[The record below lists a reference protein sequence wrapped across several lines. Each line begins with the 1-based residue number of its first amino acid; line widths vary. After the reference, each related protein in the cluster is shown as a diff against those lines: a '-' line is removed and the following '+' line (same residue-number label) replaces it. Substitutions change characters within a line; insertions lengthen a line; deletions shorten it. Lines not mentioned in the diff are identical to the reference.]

1 MASYNDFY
9 NTHLGRAYDVDG
21 YYGAQC
27 WDGYAE
33 YCRYL
38 GVPWSNCT
46 ATRYVR
52 DLWEQRHTNGI
63 LNYFTEVSVMKPGDV
78 AIFKVCGV
86 TPSSHVAIFH
96 SDAGGGY
103 GWFFGQN
110 QGGSGGAF
118 NLCKLPYSATYDT
131 AFRPK
136 AWSESNT
143 TTSSGYSEKQLINEV
158 GVATLTKAVNKRRD
172 TPTGI
177 IAETLPVGK
186 KLSYT
191 NKWIGNG
198 HRYISWVETE
208 PNGNKYRYFVAVSAG
223 EDYNSERWATI
234 SAKETSAPKPQ
245 PPKAEPTNK
254 IDTSN
259 VKHWGVDISEH
270 NAKDLDLT
278 QWDFVIIRSSWGT
291 NTDKYFRHFVEVCE
305 KNKIP
310 FGVYH
315 YSYAIDKES
324 SDAETQYFLDTIKGL
339 NPPLG
344 VWFDM
349 EDADGYKKK
358 KGVLDKEHVLE
369 FTKNFCSKVKAEGY
383 YTGIYASTWWFDNW
397 LNEELDDY
405 DKWVAQ
411 WDANDGDYHSDT
423 SSMGTI
429 HQYTSVDK
437 HSGIGLDKNAMYVD
451 FDHFKVKV
459 DKPSEE
465 KPSEPQKEPTDDKKE
480 LSGMLKT
487 LIGFL
492 KKLLSVFGKSGD

>member
-38 GVPWSNCT
+38 GVPWANCT
-46 ATRYVR
+46 ATGYVR
-52 DLWEQRHTNGI
+52 DLWEQRHSNGI
-63 LNYFTEVSVMKPGDV
+63 LNYFTEVSLMKPGDV

-110 QGGSGGAF
+110 QGGANGAF

-136 AWSESNT
+136 AWSKSNT
-143 TTSSGYSEKQLINEV
+143 TMSSGYSEKQLINEV

-234 SAKETSAPKPQ
+234 SAKETSAPKPKPQ

-259 VKHWGVDISEH
+259 VKHWGVDISEL
-270 NAKDLDLT
+270 NGTVDLSKY
-278 QWDFVIIRSSWGT
+278 DFAIIRACYGEY
-291 NTDKYFRHFVEVCE
+291 TDKKLVGC
-305 KNKIP
+305 I
-310 FGVYH
+310 
-315 YSYAIDKES
+315 
-324 SDAETQYFLDTIKGL
+324 
-339 NPPLG
+339 
-344 VWFDM
+344 
-349 EDADGYKKK
+349 
-358 KGVLDKEHVLE
+358 
-369 FTKNFCSKVKAEGY
+369 
-383 YTGIYASTWWFDNW
+383 
-397 LNEELDDY
+397 
-405 DKWVAQ
+405 
-411 WDANDGDYHSDT
+411 
-423 SSMGTI
+423 
-429 HQYTSVDK
+429 
-437 HSGIGLDKNAMYVD
+437 AMI
-451 FDHFKVKV
+451 
-459 DKPSEE
+459 
-465 KPSEPQKEPTDDKKE
+465 
-480 LSGMLKT
+480 ML
-487 LIGFL
+487 
-492 KKLLSVFGKSGD
+492 